1 MKHININIPMHERLT
16 LEGRVDKGVI
26 IIDISGV

>member
-1 MKHININIPMHERLT
+1 MKHNYINIPMHKKLMQ
-16 LEGRVDKGVI
+16 GDVNGKGVI